1 MESYLLDWANLL
13 LRWVHVIT
21 AIAWIGS
28 SFYFVF
34 LDSSL
39 TPPVDED
46 LQRQGVS
53 GELWAVHGGGF
64 YHPVKFAVKP
74 PELPP
79 NLHWF
84 YWESYST
91 WLSGMALFTVSY
103 LWSAGTYLID
113 KSLMDWSP
121 GAAIGVALSF
131 FVVFWMLYD
140 GICRLFGQRNFR
152 WAAPRKI
159 RPLGG
164 QHITRSEKRGGE
176 INGDAIVAALVL
188 VLVGAASWLACHWFA
203 GRAAFML
210 VGAMIATAMSANVFF
225 WIIPG
230 QRKVVAAI
238 KAGQPVDPVHG
249 QCGKQRS
256 VHNTY
261 FTLPVLFA
269 MLSNHYSFTYG
280 HPQNWLVLILMM
292 LAGALIRQFF
302 VMRHGYKLGRNR
314 NPWPYALVGVLLIA
328 GAIVWMKPPPV
339 PASQVAINSIADGA
353 YSTGATGNND
363 YVNLKKVLAQHCY
376 LCHGAQLQMKN
387 VRLDSPG
394 LLKQHAQAVY
404 QQVVVSKTM
413 PMNNSTGITEAE
425 RALVKQWFE
434 AGAKTP

>member
-13 LRWVHVIT
+13 LRWAHVIT

-28 SFYFVF
+28 SMYFVF
-34 LDSSL
+34 LDFSL

-46 LQRQGVS
+46 LKRQGVS

-64 YHPVKFAVKP
+64 YHPVKFASKP
-74 PELPP
+74 PTMPAH
-79 NLHWF
+79 LHWF

-91 WLSGMALFTVSY
+91 WLTGFALFTVSY
-103 LWSAGTYLID
+103 LWNASAYMID
-113 KSLMDWSP
+113 KSLMNWSP

-140 GICRLFGQRNFR
+140 GICQIFGK
-152 WAAPRKI
+152 RK
-159 RPLGG
+159 
-164 QHITRSEKRGGE
+164 
-176 INGDAIVAALVL
+176 NGDAIVGALVL
-188 VLVGAASWLACHWFA
+188 VLVCVASWLACHWFA
-203 GRAAFML
+203 GRAAFLL

-230 QRKVVAAI
+230 QREVVASI

-249 QCGKQRS
+249 LRGKQRS

-280 HPQNWLVLILMM
+280 HPHNWLVLIVMM

-314 NPWPYALVGVLLIA
+314 HPLPYAAVGVVLILA
-328 GAIVWMKPPPV
+328 AIVWMKPPAPQ
-339 PASQVAINSIADGA
+339 ASAADATDSIANSSG
-353 YSTGATGNND
+353 TIRATGQND
-363 YVNLKKVLAQHCY
+363 YASLQKVLEQRCY
-376 LCHGAQLQMKN
+376 QCHGAQLQMKN
-387 VRLDSPG
+387 VRLDSPA
-394 LLKQHAQAVY
+394 LLRQHAQAVY
-404 QQVVVSKTM
+404 QQVVVSKAM
-413 PMNNSTGITEAE
+413 PINNATAITEAE
-425 RALVKQWFE
+425 RALFRQWFE